1 MRDSRLPPR
10 LIQIAL
16 SVVDLRDTERWLREG
31 FGFVP
36 AGGSRRMMRGPLASR
51 IQGLPRVAST
61 CWWLGDHNDW
71 FQIEMFQFERP
82 IARLMPHDARG
93 CDLGYTRVGFW
104 VADFDAT
111 LSRLARIGSQPL
123 SDPIGEPGCRR
134 ACVRSP
140 DGVFVEIM
148 EDDPLLSRGGQAPA
162 SADCP
167 VAVRSITLSVADL
180 DQSAA
185 FLSDGLG
192 MLASGATLRCPE
204 HEALW
209 GLPGAATRSQVF
221 DAGDV
226 LVEVVQYLDPVGR
239 PRPGDYRISDQGILN
254 VALGARSKSQFDELY
269 RRACAAGARP
279 NSRPIRIPGAGV
291 VYVNDPQ
298 QFSFEIIRLAQAS
311 DKHWGFTPITI
322 NRRPQPDTH
331 AIEQTVHIA
340 APPDVT
346 WQVISDHEA
355 MSEWAGIGPV
365 RRIVDGETEPN
376 GRGAQRALNIGGE
389 IIEQV
394 IAENPPDSS
403 RYRII
408 KGSPLV
414 CHQGELLLRPRGDG
428 TAVTWKIRFR
438 PRIPGTGRLIAAG
451 FSHALNRMMTTRL
464 RRHVEHLVE
473 QGDVDLPEA
482 GGLLTKPGSRPGPRA
497 GAPG

>member
-1 MRDSRLPPR
+1 MRDGHLPPR

-36 AGGSRRMMRGPLASR
+36 AGGSRRMMRGPLPSR

-61 CWWLGDHNDW
+61 CWWLGDRNDW

-148 EDDPLLSRGGQAPA
+148 EDDPLLSRDGQAPA

-167 VAVRSITLSVADL
+167 VAVRSVTLSVADL

-192 MLASGATLRCPE
+192 MPASGAALRRPE

-239 PRPGDYRISDQGILN
+239 PRPDGLPHQRPRHTQRGPWS
-254 VALGARSKSQFDELY
+254 SQQE
-269 RRACAAGARP
+269 
-279 NSRPIRIPGAGV
+279 
-291 VYVNDPQ
+291 
-298 QFSFEIIRLAQAS
+298 
-311 DKHWGFTPITI
+311 
-322 NRRPQPDTH
+322 
-331 AIEQTVHIA
+331 
-340 APPDVT
+340 
-346 WQVISDHEA
+346 
-355 MSEWAGIGPV
+355 PV
-365 RRIVDGETEPN
+365 RRALPQSVRRRRPPQQQAGPDSR
-376 GRGAQRALNIGGE
+376 GRGSCTSTIL
-389 IIEQV
+389 
-394 IAENPPDSS
+394 SS
-403 RYRII
+403 
-408 KGSPLV
+408 SP
-414 CHQGELLLRPRGDG
+414 
-428 TAVTWKIRFR
+428 
-438 PRIPGTGRLIAAG
+438 
-451 FSHALNRMMTTRL
+451 
-464 RRHVEHLVE
+464 
-473 QGDVDLPEA
+473 
-482 GGLLTKPGSRPGPRA
+482 SR
-497 GAPG
+497 

>member
-16 SVVDLRDTERWLREG
+16 SVVDLRETERWLREG

-36 AGGSRRMMRGPLASR
+36 AGGSRRLMRGPLASR

-61 CWWLGDHNDW
+61 CWWLRDRNDW

-82 IARLMPHDARG
+82 VARLMPHDARA

-111 LSRLARIGSQPL
+111 LARLARIGSLPL

-148 EDDPLLSRGGQAPA
+148 EDDPLIARGVQAPA
-162 SADCP
+162 RSDCP
-167 VAVRSITLSVADL
+167 VAVRSVTLSVADL

-185 FLSDGLG
+185 FLSEGLG
-192 MLASGATLRCPE
+192 MPASGAALRRPE
-204 HEALW
+204 HEGLW
-209 GLPGAATRSQVF
+209 GLPGAAARSQVF
-221 DAGDV
+221 SAGEV

-239 PRPGDYRISDQGILN
+239 PRPDDYRISDQGILN
-254 VALGARSKSQFDELY
+254 VAFGARSSGQFDQLH
-269 RRACAAGARP
+269 RRACAAGAHP
-279 NSRPIRIPGAGV
+279 NSTPLRIPGAGV
-291 VYVNDPQ
+291 VYVSDPQ
-298 QFSFEIIRLAQAS
+298 QFSFELVQMSEAS
-311 DKHWGFTPITI
+311 DKHWGFSPIPIT
-322 NRRPQPDTH
+322 RRPQPDTH
-331 AIEQTVHIA
+331 AIEQTAHVA

-355 MSEWAGIGPV
+355 MTEWAGIGPV
-365 RRIVDGETEPN
+365 RRILDGETEPN
-376 GRGAQRALNIGGE
+376 GRGALRVLHIAGRIV
-389 IIEQV
+389 EQV
-394 IAENPPDSS
+394 IADDPPDSF

-414 CHQGELLLRPRGDG
+414 CHQGELLIRPDGDG
-428 TAVTWKIRFR
+428 TAMTWKIRFR

-451 FSHALNRMMTTRL
+451 LSLALKRMMATRL
-464 RRHVEHLVE
+464 RPHVEHVAQQNDRVAQQNPAE
-473 QGDVDLPEA
+473 PA
-482 GGLLTKPGSRPGPRA
+482 ARTSRGSRRPERR
-497 GAPG
+497 